1 MGMGEK
7 AILCQRWNH
16 LASLWKKQASSSVN
30 SEYLLYIHTH
40 TQKHTLLQLFMHTH
54 GHTYTKRVCTYTQL
68 YVDTHKC
75 FHYRQQTK
83 SHVFAQPYSW
93 ETIYYVDQTP
103 FGAPGQACCWDE
115 SLEAIQMGW
124 AHLLPERWGVTP
136 WKIPLGISL
145 VVQWLRLCT
154 CTAGGTGL
162 TPGWGTKILYATWWG
177 RKILKN

>member
-54 GHTYTKRVCTYTQL
+54 GHTYTKCVCTYTQL

-145 VVQWLRLCT
+145 VVQWLRLPNSN
-154 CTAGGTGL
+154 AGGVGL
-162 TPGWGTKILYATWWG
+162 IPSQGSKIPPALWPKKKDYC
-177 RKILKN
+177 